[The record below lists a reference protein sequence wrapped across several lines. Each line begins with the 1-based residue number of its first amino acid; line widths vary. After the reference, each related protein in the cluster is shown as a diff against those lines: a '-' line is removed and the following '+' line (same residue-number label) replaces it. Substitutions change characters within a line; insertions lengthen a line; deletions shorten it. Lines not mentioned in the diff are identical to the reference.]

1 MDKNNF
7 IFITVRSNSSRLP
20 AKAYKKI
27 KDKYTIEYVISQA
40 KKSKLAK
47 NVILCTT
54 DLQEDDLLCKI
65 AEDNKILYFRGSEID
80 KLERWNGACQKYNVD
95 FFVTA
100 DGDDLFCSHE
110 LFDLA
115 FKQYNNEPC
124 DFIYGEGLVCGSFT
138 YGINSMAL
146 REVCDIKDT
155 DDTEMMWVYFTDT
168 NLYNTK
174 PLNGV
179 PEVFKR
185 NDIRMT
191 LDYDDD
197 FKFFSSVINSI
208 NKEDFNTRDVLHFL
222 DQNKNIIDI
231 NFYLEE
237 KWKSNQLSKTKLII
251 KELQ

>member
-110 LFDLA
+110 LFVLA

-155 DDTEMMWVYFTDT
+155 DDT